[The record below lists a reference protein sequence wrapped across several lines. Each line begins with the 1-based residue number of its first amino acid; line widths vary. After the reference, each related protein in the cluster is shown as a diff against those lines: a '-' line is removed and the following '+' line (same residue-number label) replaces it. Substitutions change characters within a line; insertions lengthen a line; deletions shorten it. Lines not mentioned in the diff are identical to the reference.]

1 MRKYGKWALTLGLLA
16 AMPGLTFAAGEAQS
30 PRSASQ
36 SGSAN
41 PNQAK
46 AEEIAKALK
55 AAGVKGKG
63 IELEYQNGVVV
74 IGGQVS
80 DAGMRTTAERT
91 IKRVPGVSGVTNQLT
106 VARSTAAAATRSDV
120 VPGGVVQAGGAERA
134 GDRRGRIQK
143 VNYAADNQAV
153 AEQIGGALGAAGL
166 EGYDI
171 EVRFS
176 NGVCTLAG
184 EVDSPQQAA
193 QAQQLVSQV
202 PGVEQVS
209 NRLRVP
215 GMRPGM
221 QPGMQGGPPAGPYG
235 YPAMPTGYQG
245 PGGTPM
251 PMGPGVP
258 APPGYGHPGAGSP
271 QAIYNQP
278 NLPEHAWPAYAQY
291 PNYAAVNYP
300 SQYSASA
307 FPYMGPFYPYPQVPM
322 GWRDASLRWD
332 DGQWNLQFNQRTDK
346 WWWFMHPKNW

>member
-16 AMPGLTFAAGEAQS
+16 AMPGLTFAAGEATS
-30 PRSASQ
+30 PRSAGQ
-36 SGSAN
+36 SGAAS

-80 DAGMRTTAERT
+80 DAAMRTTAERT
-91 IKRVPGVSGVTNQLT
+91 IKRVPGVSSVSNQLS
-106 VARSTAAAATRSDV
+106 VATSTAAAATRSTERL
-120 VPGGVVQAGGAERA
+120 GGVVQAGATERA
-134 GDRRGRIQK
+134 GDRRGQIQK
-143 VNYAADNQAV
+143 VNYGMDNQAV

-184 EVDSPQQAA
+184 EVDSPAQAA
-193 QAQQLVSQV
+193 QAQRLVSQV

-221 QPGMQGGPPAGPYG
+221 QPGM
-235 YPAMPTGYQG
+235 
-245 PGGTPM
+245 PGQQ
-251 PMGPGVP
+251 
-258 APPGYGHPGAGSP
+258 PGAP
-271 QAIYNQP
+271 TATPPCRPAIRGRAE
-278 NLPEHAWPAYAQY
+278 L
-291 PNYAAVNYP
+291 
-300 SQYSASA
+300 
-307 FPYMGPFYPYPQVPM
+307 
-322 GWRDASLRWD
+322 RCRWD
-332 DGQWNLQFNQRTDK
+332 RACPLLPATVIRALDLRRRCTTSRICRNMPGRLTPSIPTTLRSTTRRSTARVRSRT
-346 WWWFMHPKNW
+346 WGRSTRTRRFRWAGATPPFAGTTVSGTCSSISGPTSGGGL

>member
-16 AMPGLTFAAGEAQS
+16 AMPGLTFAAGEAQG
-30 PRSASQ
+30 PRSAGQAGATS
-36 SGSAN
+36 

-46 AEEIAKALK
+46 ANEIAKALK

-74 IGGQVS
+74 ISGQVS
-80 DAGMRTTAERT
+80 DPAMRTAAERT
-91 IKRVPGVSGVTNQLT
+91 ISRVPGVSSVSNQLT
-106 VARSTAAAATRSDV
+106 VAKSTAAVATRSTEM
-120 VPGGVVQAGGAERA
+120 PGGVVQAGGAERA
-134 GDRRGRIQK
+134 GDRRGKIQK
-143 VNYAADNQAV
+143 VNYGGDNQAV
-153 AEQIGGALGAAGL
+153 AEQIGSALASAGL
-166 EGYDI
+166 EGYDVEI
-171 EVRFS
+171 RYS

-184 EVDSPQQAA
+184 EVDSPA
-193 QAQQLVSQV
+193 QKARAHQLVSQV
-202 PGVEQVS
+202 PGVESVS
-209 NRLRVP
+209 NQLRVA
-215 GMRPGM
+215 GMRP
-221 QPGMQGGPPAGPYG
+221 QAGPYG
-235 YPAMPTGYQG
+235 QPGNPYMMAGYQG
-245 PGGTPM
+245 PAGAPM

-322 GWRDASLRWD
+322 GWRDATLRWD